1 MLLRASRGCRVG
13 YAGAMARQR
22 MGTTYRPLVDH
33 LEAQPASPVT
43 RTFAEI
49 EAVLG
54 RRLPRAA
61 YTRTWWRSRTT
72 ALGQQ
77 LATAGWEVRAADE
90 RRGRITFG
98 RVVDDGRRPDS
109 TTYPLV

>member
-1 MLLRASRGCRVG
+1 
-13 YAGAMARQR
+13 MARQR

-33 LEAQPASPVT
+33 LEAQSSSSIT
-43 RTFAEI
+43 CTFAEI

-54 RRLPRAA
+54 RPLPRAA

-72 ALGQQ
+72 ALGQR
-77 LATAGWEVRAADE
+77 LAAAGWEVRAADE

-109 TTYPLV
+109 TAYPLV